1 MRITLKQL
9 QVFVNTA
16 RSESISAGA
25 EKCFISQAAASM
37 SLSQLESML
46 DTTLFDRVG
55 KRMKLNA
62 NGKSL
67 LTKAIKILDE
77 VQEFETF
84 SDSDCELSG
93 KITVGASTTI
103 ANYILPKYIA
113 TFRKIHPNTN
123 FEIISGNT
131 KKIINHVESLSCD
144 VAFIEGQCDNQAIE
158 TELWKKDD
166 LKIICRAD
174 HPLHNKKSIKIKDL
188 LKYEW
193 VTREQGSGTFDIFLN
208 ALEDNMSKIKKAIT
222 LSSSEAIKQYISH
235 SDCLACLSEIITNHS
250 EDTSKYKVLEVQDL
264 DLRRN
269 LYKLLHKKKYHTT
282 LTKSFCDFIEESI
295 KKT

>member
-16 RSESISAGA
+16 KAESISAGA

-37 SLSQLESML
+37 SLSQLENML

-62 NGKSL
+62 NGKNL

-77 VQEFETF
+77 VEEFETF
-84 SDSDCELSG
+84 SNSNSSLSG
-93 KITVGASTTI
+93 KIIVGASTTI
-103 ANYILPKYIA
+103 ANYILPKYVA
-113 TFRKIHPNTN
+113 TFRKTYPDVN

-131 KKIINHVESLSCD
+131 KEIINHVESLTCD
-144 VAFIEGQCDNQAIE
+144 VAFIEGECDNQAIE
-158 TELWKKDD
+158 TSLWKKDD
-166 LKIICRAD
+166 LKIICQPN
-174 HPLHNKKSIKIKDL
+174 HPLCDKKNIKIKDL

-193 VTREQGSGTFDIFLN
+193 VTREQGSGTFDIFFN
-208 ALEDNMSKIKKAIT
+208 ALEENMSSIKKAIT
-222 LSSSEAIKQYISH
+222 LSSSEAIKQYIAN

-250 EDTSKYKVLEVQDL
+250 EDINNYKILEVQDL

-269 LYKLLHKKKYHTT
+269 LYKLLHKKKYHTA
-282 LTKSFCDFIEESI
+282 LTKKFCEFIEEKI
-295 KKT
+295 K

>member
-16 RSESISAGA
+16 KSESISAGA

-62 NGKSL
+62 NGKNL

-84 SDSDCELSG
+84 TDSDSELSG
-93 KITVGASTTI
+93 KIIIGASTTI
-103 ANYILPKYIA
+103 ANYILPKYVA
-113 TFRKIHPNTN
+113 TFRKTYPDVN

-131 KKIINHVESLSCD
+131 QKIINSIETLSCD
-144 VAFIEGQCDNQAIE
+144 VAFIEGECSSQSIE
-158 TELWKKDD
+158 TSLWRKDA

-174 HPLHNKKSIKIKDL
+174 HPLNKKKNIKIKDL

-193 VTREQGSGTFDIFLN
+193 VTREQGSGTFDIFFN
-208 ALEDNMSKIKKAIT
+208 ALENNMSNIKKAIT
-222 LSSSEAIKQYISH
+222 LSGSEAIKQYISH
-235 SDCLACLSEIITNHS
+235 SDCLACLSEIITSHS
-250 EDTSKYKVLEVQDL
+250 EDTNRYKVLEIQDL

-282 LTKSFCDFIEESI
+282 LTKAFCDFIEENL
-295 KKT
+295 K

>member
-1 MRITLKQL
+1 MKITLKQL

-16 RSESISAGA
+16 KAESISAGA

-37 SLSQLESML
+37 SLSQLENML

-55 KRMKLNA
+55 KRMKLNT
-62 NGKSL
+62 NGKNL

-77 VQEFETF
+77 VEEFETF
-84 SDSDCELSG
+84 SDNDLNLSG

-113 TFRKIHPNTN
+113 TFRKTHPNVS
-123 FEIISGNT
+123 FKIVSGNT
-131 KKIINHVESLSCD
+131 QEIINSVETLSCD
-144 VAFIEGQCDNQAIE
+144 VAFVEGECSSQSIE
-158 TELWKKDD
+158 TSLWKKDD
-166 LKIICRAD
+166 LKIICRAN
-174 HPLHNKKSIKIKDL
+174 HPLSKKENIKIKDL

-193 VTREQGSGTFDIFLN
+193 VTKEQGSGTFDIFLT
-208 ALEDNMSKIKKAIT
+208 ALENNMSNIKKSIT

-235 SDCLACLSEIITNHS
+235 SECLACLSEIITNYS
-250 EDTSKYKVLEVQDL
+250 EDTYRYQVLEVQDL

-269 LYKLLHKKKYHTT
+269 LYRLLHKKKYHTA
-282 LTKSFCDFIEESI
+282 LTKAFCDFIEENL
-295 KKT
+295 K

>member
-16 RSESISAGA
+16 KAESISAGA

-55 KRMKLNA
+55 KRMKLNS
-62 NGKSL
+62 NGKNL

-84 SDSDCELSG
+84 SDSDSSLSG
-93 KITVGASTTI
+93 KITIGASTTI

-113 TFRKIHPNTN
+113 TFRKIHPDTD

-131 KKIINHVESLSCD
+131 KKIINSVESLNCD
-144 VAFIEGQCDNQAIE
+144 VAFIEGECNNQTIE
-158 TELWKKDD
+158 TKLWKKDD
-166 LKIICRAD
+166 LKIICRPD
-174 HPLHNKKSIKIKDL
+174 HPLCNKENIKIKDL

-193 VTREQGSGTFDIFLN
+193 VTREQGSGTFDIFFN
-208 ALEDNMSKIKKAIT
+208 ALEDNMSNIKKAIT
-222 LSSSEAIKQYISH
+222 LSSSEAIKQYVAH
-235 SDCLACLSEIITNHS
+235 SNCLACLSEIITNHS
-250 EDTSKYKVLEVQDL
+250 EDANIYKIFEVQDL

-269 LYKLLHKKKYHTT
+269 LYKLLHNKKYHTA
-282 LTKSFCDFIEESI
+282 LTKGFCDFIEENI
-295 KKT
+295 K